1 MERSLGETGDI
12 SEAVRNQHALE
23 STRSPSTCRPS
34 QTHLP
39 ESPLIPKPSV
49 SRLKTSAPIEVPPP
63 KEPGEMVGSK
73 KPESI
78 SQTGKMPEQSSP
90 PKPVDRPLTRS
101 GRMSRPPS
109 YLKDFV
115 VAK

>member
-1 MERSLGETGDI
+1 M
-12 SEAVRNQHALE
+12 
-23 STRSPSTCRPS
+23 PS

-49 SRLKTSAPIEVPPP
+49 SRLKTSAPMEVPPP

-73 KPESI
+73 KPESS

-90 PKPVDRPLTRS
+90 PKSVDRPLTRS